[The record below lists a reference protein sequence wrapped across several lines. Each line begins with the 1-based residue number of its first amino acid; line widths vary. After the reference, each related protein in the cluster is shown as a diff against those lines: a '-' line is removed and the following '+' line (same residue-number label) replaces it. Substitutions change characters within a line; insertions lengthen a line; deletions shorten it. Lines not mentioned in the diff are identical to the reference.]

1 MRKIDLKLIEDTVAE
16 LLYDAC
22 INLGKKELKLLEKA
36 KLEEKI
42 LAKFGL
48 KSAELKEVVD
58 PSIIGGV
65 IVEANHQVI
74 DGSLKTQLE
83 NIKAK
88 LL

>member
-1 MRKIDLKLIEDTVAE
+1 MISICSARFPLSAQQ
-16 LLYDAC
+16 
-22 INLGKKELKLLEKA
+22 KA

-48 KSAELKEVVD
+48 KSAELKEIVD

>member
-1 MRKIDLKLIEDTVAE
+1 MYYVHL
-16 LLYDAC
+16 
-22 INLGKKELKLLEKA
+22 
-36 KLEEKI
+36 KI

-48 KSAELKEVVD
+48 KSAELKEIVD